1 MVQDAGWTTTGSSS
15 EEYEITF
22 EIPPPTEVRP
32 KSPFPLPVIAAV
44 RSLPETSTGGSGQQL
59 VAHASLRD
67 ETGSSAAPGLTGSLT
82 SSVRSRSGNTA
93 SGYGRFDPLL
103 ITQPGR
109 YRLRIMLGIASVGG
123 MMTKS
128 YVDSD
133 IITVHDEAR
142 NQRPTPSQITR
153 LRCLIPENIDIR
165 PEDIED
171 WQRLS

>member
-22 EIPPPTEVRP
+22 EIAPPTEVRP

-44 RSLPETSTGGSGQQL
+44 RSLPRTSTVGSGQQL

-67 ETGSSAAPGLTGSLT
+67 ETGSTAAPGLTGSLT

-109 YRLRIMLGIASVGG
+109 YRLRIMLGIASVDG

-133 IITVHDEAR
+133 IITVHDEAG
-142 NQRPTPSQITR
+142 NQRPSTYLYSMTVR
-153 LRCLIPENIDIR
+153 R
-165 PEDIED
+165 
-171 WQRLS
+171 